1 LDRDFVDG
9 VVINDRVVF
18 VSNSHEYANLSG
30 LKNIS
35 DLVPRCDK
43 ELRLF
48 WSDRQSD
55 IE

>member
-1 LDRDFVDG
+1 LDRDAVDG

-18 VSNSHEYANLSG
+18 AHEYAFVRI
-30 LKNIS
+30 KNIS
-35 DLVPRCDK
+35 DLVPHCDK
-43 ELRLF
+43 VLRSL